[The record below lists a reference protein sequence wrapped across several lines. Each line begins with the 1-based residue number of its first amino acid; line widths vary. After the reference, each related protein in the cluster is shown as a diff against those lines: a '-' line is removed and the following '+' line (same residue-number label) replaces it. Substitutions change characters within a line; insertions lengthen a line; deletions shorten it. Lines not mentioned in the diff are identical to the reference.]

1 MELGGQSPSGGED
14 LRTRL
19 APRHFGEGRRHPAD
33 VEVPLQ
39 PRAGGHHLGN
49 VGIDPV
55 PTDLGPSRP
64 LDRPT
69 QGMGHDL
76 GPETDPQDGNP
87 LLMGTFHKSTFGPD
101 RVGHARP
108 VHTPLRPQEQDQ
120 VGPGQIGPL
129 AGPLAVAFGERVP
142 LRPQMVADEAGV
154 GVIGIGDHECA
165 HTSTVGRAVSTK
177 SDREVANVAIEISD
191 DDIRRAREAG
201 SGVVKHTPV
210 TSSFALSERTG
221 GQIVLKAENLQRTG
235 SFKIRG
241 AMNKLA
247 TLGSGAAAGVT
258 AGSAGNHAQALAFAA
273 RSHGVPC
280 EIYVPKNAPI
290 AKMAACRSYGAT
302 VIEGGDSLDDA
313 VVRAR
318 ARAAET
324 GMAFCHPYDDPVV
337 VAGQATLGFELLDDV
352 KDLQRVIIPLGGGG
366 LASGVAI
373 AVKRQLPHVKVIGVQ
388 VEACAPYANEQPPSG
403 PVITLAD
410 GIAVKKPGE
419 VTRPLVEKWLDDVV
433 VVDENA
439 VADSMVLL
447 MERSKLYVEGAGA
460 VGVAALLSEHVAP
473 ARHGVTC
480 VVLSGGNVDLGVVP
494 GLIRRHE
501 TQAGRRLILFVR
513 VSDRPGGLAQLLAI
527 FAEQGASVIDIE
539 HVREG
544 VDLQVRE
551 TGVNAVLEVRG
562 HEHSESVVEA
572 VRAAGYAVSAP

>member
-1 MELGGQSPSGGED
+1 MELGGQSPARGEH
-14 LRTRL
+14 LRPRL
-19 APRHFGEGRRHPAD
+19 AATPFGERGRNPAH

-39 PRAGGHHLGN
+39 PRSGGHLGD
-49 VGIDPV
+49 IRLDPV
-55 PTDLGPSRP
+55 PAHLGPGRP
-64 LDRPT
+64 FDRT
-69 QGMGHDL
+69 AQGMGHDL
-76 GPETDPQDGNP
+76 GPETDPENGNP
-87 LLMGTFHKSTFGPD
+87 LVMGTFHKSTFG
-101 RVGHARP
+101 VHQLGHPWP
-108 VHTPLRPQEQDQ
+108 VHTPLRPEQEHQI
-120 VGPGQIGPL
+120 GPGQIGPV
-129 AGPLAVAFGERVP
+129 GRPLAVTLAERVS
-142 LRPQMVADEAGV
+142 LGAQVMTDETRV
-154 GVIGIGDHECA
+154 GVVGIGDHEGA
-165 HTSTVGRAVSTK
+165 HTSTVGRAVPTR
-177 SDREVANVAIEISD
+177 SDREVANVAIEITD

-247 TLGSGAAAGVT
+247 TLGSAASAGVT

-318 ARAAET
+318 ARAEET

-388 VEACAPYANEQPPSG
+388 VEACAPYANGQPPSG

-410 GIAVKKPGE
+410 GIAVKRPGD

-439 VADSMVLL
+439 VADAMVLL

-460 VGVAALLSEHVAP
+460 VGVSALLSEHVAP
-473 ARHGVTC
+473 ARHGITC

-501 TQAGRRLILFVR
+501 TQAGRRLIVFVR

-562 HEHSESVVEA
+562 PEHSESVIEA
-572 VRAAGYAVSAP
+572 VRAAGYAVAAP